1 MAGGVIAFT
10 ERSHIDETQPSEVAM
25 FDFTDQVVLVTGG
38 AGNLGQA
45 VVRAFAAAGAR
56 IAVAVRRREDA
67 ESAFGADLPE
77 GETCL
82 YVTGDLADES
92 SVAAMMEQ
100 IIDKFGRIDVVV
112 NTVGGIRAGTPL
124 HETPVDVWDFMM
136 NLNARTVFLMSRAA
150 IPYMLPRRRGRII
163 SIAARAALKGT
174 AKHGPYNAA
183 KMAVI
188 RLTETMAAELRHQG
202 ITANCILPGTI
213 DTPANRAETPDA
225 DFHKWVKPESLA
237 NVILFLASDSAADV
251 NGAAIPVYG
260 RS

>member
-1 MAGGVIAFT
+1 MY
-10 ERSHIDETQPSEVAM
+10 
-25 FDFTDQVVLVTGG
+25 DFTDQVVIVTGG

-45 VVRAFAAAGAR
+45 VTRAFYAAGAR
-56 IAVAVRRREDA
+56 VAVVVRKRQDA
-67 ESAFGADLPE
+67 IDAFGADLPE
-77 GETCL
+77 GDRCV
-82 YVTGDLADES
+82 YVAGDLADES
-92 SVAAMMEQ
+92 SVAGIVREVMDRFGH
-100 IIDKFGRIDVVV
+100 IDALV
-112 NTVGGIRAGTPL
+112 NTAGGIRAGTPL

-136 NLNARTVFLMSRAA
+136 SLNARTVFLMSRAV
-150 IPYMLPRRRGRII
+150 IPHMLARRRGRII
-163 SIAARAALKGT
+163 SISARAALKGT

-188 RLTETMAAELRHQG
+188 RLTETMAAELRQQG

-225 DFHKWVKPESLA
+225 DFTRWVSPESLA
-237 NVILFLASDSAADV
+237 GVILFLASEAAADV